1 MIFGGSAFFDA
12 LGIFVIAAAVTVLLA
27 RWLRLPSL
35 VSYLAAGL
43 LIGPITGLVGPETA
57 PPEALD
63 LLGEMGI
70 VLLMFVVG
78 LELSLGRI
86 REVGKVAV
94 AAGLGQVVFTA
105 VIGFALCLVLGFELM
120 ESVFI
125 ATALTFSSTAVV
137 VKLLDQKDELHTL
150 YGQIAVGIFLVQDL
164 VVVVMLTFLAGL
176 GSPET
181 MSASNVALGLARAFG
196 GMGLLLVATLV
207 GGRFLLPAV
216 LGWAAASPRTLFV
229 WSLTWCLGLV
239 IAAHA
244 LGLSAEIGAFLAGLA
259 VAQLRFADDLRR
271 RTHPLMTF
279 FIAIFFVSLGARM
292 ELTDAGA
299 YWFEGLVLS
308 LFVLIGNPLIFIWI
322 IARFGYSERTSFLT
336 SVTVAQISEFSFIFA
351 AMGLSTGLIAQP
363 ILSVVGVVGV
373 VTIAIS
379 AYMILYNHQ
388 LYALLHRARILR
400 IFRARTAD
408 DEERPRPQ
416 LRDHVIVVGMNDL
429 GRRVAGLLHD
439 KGETVLVIDTDA
451 RKMSGLACHTLV
463 GDVDYASTLEQA
475 GLHGARMAISALRIE
490 NVNKLFVFRCRD
502 AGVPVA
508 VYAFDRPVREQLHE
522 VGATHLVEARQAA
535 GNRLLTELEHLHGVG
550 G

>member
-12 LGIFVIAAAVTVLLA
+12 LGIFVIAGALMVLLA

-35 VSYLAAGL
+35 VSYVAAGL
-43 LIGPITGLVGPETA
+43 LIGPGTGLIGAGRT

-78 LELSLGRI
+78 LELSLARI

-105 VIGFALCLVLGFELM
+105 VIGFGLCLGLGFTAI

-125 ATALTFSSTAVV
+125 AMALTFSSTAVV
-137 VKLLDQKDELHTL
+137 VKLLDQKNELHAL
-150 YGQIAVGIFLVQDL
+150 YGQIAVGIFLVQDI
-164 VVVVMLTFLAGL
+164 VVVVVLTFLAGL
-176 GSPET
+176 GSPDT
-181 MSASNVALGLARAFG
+181 MSASSIALGLARAFG
-196 GMGLLLVATLV
+196 GMGLLLIAALV
-207 GGRFLLPAV
+207 GGRLFLPPV

-229 WSLTWCLGLV
+229 WSLSWCMGLV

-244 LGLSAEIGAFLAGLA
+244 LELSAEIGAFLAGLA
-259 VAQLRFADDLRR
+259 IAQLRFADDLRR

-292 ELTDAGA
+292 ELGDAGA
-299 YWFEGLVLS
+299 YWFEALMLS

-351 AMGLSTGLIAQP
+351 AMGLSMGLISQP
-363 ILSVVGVVGV
+363 ILSLVGVVGV
-373 VTIAIS
+373 VTITIS

-388 LYALLHRARILR
+388 LYALLRRAKLLR
-400 IFRARTAD
+400 IFRARTGD
-408 DEERPRPQ
+408 DAERPKSH
-416 LRDHVIVVGMNDL
+416 LVGHVVVVGMNDL
-429 GRRVAGLLHD
+429 GRRVASLLHE
-439 KGETVLVIDTDA
+439 KGETVLAIDTDG

-475 GLHGARMAISALRIE
+475 GLPSARMAISALRIE

-508 VYAFDRPVREQLHE
+508 VYTVDRPTREQLSE
-522 VGATHLVEARQAA
+522 VGASHLVEARQAA
-535 GNRLLTELEHLHGVG
+535 GERLLLELEQLREVG
-550 G
+550 R